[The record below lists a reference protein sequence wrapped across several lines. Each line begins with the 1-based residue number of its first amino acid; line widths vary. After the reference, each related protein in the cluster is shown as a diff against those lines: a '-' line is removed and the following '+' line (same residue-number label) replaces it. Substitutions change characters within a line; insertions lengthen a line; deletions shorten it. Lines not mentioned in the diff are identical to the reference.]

1 MKVLSVN
8 IRGFYE
14 PETMMNLVNQF
25 FNKAQMRQEQIMKLF
40 SSDFSSLS
48 SKLLAAV
55 LVLTISACAS
65 NKNSENDPEGSDA
78 NGAENNSSVDT
89 QGSDDGSAS
98 ASSNGTGSNLAG
110 AGSSSSSSSD
120 SMSKMDMM
128 ELLKQT
134 EFQFG
139 FDSFNVSGSDE
150 RAVIAH
156 GKFLA
161 KTPIARVRVEGHTDE
176 KGTREYNLALGE
188 RRAKSVKQI
197 LLSAG
202 ASSKQIEV
210 ITYGEEK
217 PKGSDAANRRVELE
231 YTVGRP

>member
-1 MKVLSVN
+1 
-8 IRGFYE
+8 
-14 PETMMNLVNQF
+14 
-25 FNKAQMRQEQIMKLF
+25 MRQEQLMKLF
-40 SSDFSSLS
+40 SSEFSSLS
-48 SKLLAAV
+48 SKLLAAL

-65 NKNSENDPEGSDA
+65 NKNSEDDPEGAEA
-78 NGAENNSSVDT
+78 NGSETSSVST
-89 QGSDDGSAS
+89 EGADDGSAS

-120 SMSKMDMM
+120 SMSKAEMM

-134 EFQFG
+134 EFMFG

-202 ASSKQIEV
+202 ASNKQIEV

-217 PKGSDAANRRVELE
+217 PKGSDAQNRRVELE